1 MDQKDYIQLQ
11 EAKELLAKLTAAEMA
26 SSREMSRLKEKV
38 KLVYGELQV
47 VSEDLEN
54 QWEQLQELRRQIEGA
69 LDLIKEKAD
78 A

>member
-1 MDQKDYIQLQ
+1 MEDKEHIQLQ

-26 SSREMSRLKEKV
+26 SSREVTRLKDKV
-38 KLVYGELQV
+38 KQVYGELQI

-54 QWEQLQELRRQIEGA
+54 QWETLQELRRQIEGV
-69 LDLIKEKAD
+69 LDLVKEKAD